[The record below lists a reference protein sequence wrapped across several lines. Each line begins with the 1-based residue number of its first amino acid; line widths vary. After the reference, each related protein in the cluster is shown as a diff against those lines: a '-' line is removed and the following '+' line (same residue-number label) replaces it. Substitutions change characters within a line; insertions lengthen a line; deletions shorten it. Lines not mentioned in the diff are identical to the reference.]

1 MTDAAPHNVPRH
13 PLVDGDTHHREMRG
27 PIPAQRRYGVG
38 MTPDEAAAVL
48 GIHPDADEA
57 EVDRAYRRLAREL
70 HPDRFIGAPETSVQ
84 AANVLF
90 VDVTAARDVLM
101 KSAPRVR
108 SADHPGAAPSTPAD
122 APRPRTPPPRTTPT
136 PQPSRG
142 NAPAAAEPPDRPF
155 NWWLFASWALLLTV
169 GALFSLSV
177 GPLVHPVDPWLRLIP
192 LVLFALATALAR
204 RHWVWR
210 VTLVLI
216 ALTAV
221 ATVIDTTIVGLLGLG
236 FMIIASF
243 GLAVQARLVRFP
255 D

>member
-1 MTDAAPHNVPRH
+1 
-13 PLVDGDTHHREMRG
+13 
-27 PIPAQRRYGVG
+27 

-48 GIHPDADEA
+48 GIRLDADEA

-70 HPDRFIGAPETSVQ
+70 HPDRFIGAPESSVQ

-90 VDVTAARDVLM
+90 VDVTAARDILL
-101 KSAPRVR
+101 KSATPRAR
-108 SADHPGAAPSTPAD
+108 AADHSAAGPSSPRPEPTPRPPTLPPTPAPQRSRAGAAT
-122 APRPRTPPPRTTPT
+122 AP
-136 PQPSRG
+136 
-142 NAPAAAEPPDRPF
+142 EPPVGPF
-155 NWWLFASWALLLTV
+155 SWWLFGAWSLLLMV
-169 GALFSLSV
+169 GALFSLSF
-177 GPLVHPVDPWLRLIP
+177 GPLIHPADPWLRLIP

-243 GLAVQARLVRFP
+243 GLAMQARLVRFP

>member
-1 MTDAAPHNVPRH
+1 MPRLVSSRGIPASMPFAP
-13 PLVDGDTHHREMRG
+13 REIGG
-27 PIPAQRRYGVG
+27 PIPAARRYGVL

-48 GIHPDADEA
+48 GIRLDADDA

-90 VDVTAARDVLM
+90 VDVTAARDVLI
-101 KSAPRVR
+101 KSAPRAR
-108 SADHPGAAPSTPAD
+108 AADHPGAAPGTPAEAPHPPAPPPRP
-122 APRPRTPPPRTTPT
+122 APRP
-136 PQPSRG
+136 S
-142 NAPAAAEPPDRPF
+142 PAGAAATAEPPIGPF
-155 NWWLFASWALLLTV
+155 SWWLFGAWALLLVV
-169 GALFSLSV
+169 GAFFSLSV
-177 GPLVHPVDPWLRLIP
+177 GPLYHPLDPWLRLVP
-192 LVLFALATALAR
+192 LVLFALATALFR

-210 VTLVLI
+210 VTLLLI
-216 ALTAV
+216 AVTAV

>member
-1 MTDAAPHNVPRH
+1 
-13 PLVDGDTHHREMRG
+13 
-27 PIPAQRRYGVG
+27 

-48 GIHPDADEA
+48 GIRRDADEA

-70 HPDRFIGAPETSVQ
+70 HPDRFIGAPESSVQ

-90 VDVTAARDVLM
+90 VDVTAARDVLL
-101 KSAPRVR
+101 KSATPRAR
-108 SADHPGAAPSTPAD
+108 AADRPATGPSSPHPEP
-122 APRPRTPPPRTTPT
+122 APRPPAPPTAPAPPR
-136 PQPSRG
+136 SRPD
-142 NAPAAAEPPDRPF
+142 AATAAEPPGPF
-155 NWWLFASWALLLTV
+155 SWWLFGAWSVLLMV

-177 GPLVHPVDPWLRLIP
+177 GPLFHPADPWLRLIP

-216 ALTAV
+216 AVTAV

-243 GLAVQARLVRFP
+243 GLAMQARLVRFP

>member
-1 MTDAAPHNVPRH
+1 
-13 PLVDGDTHHREMRG
+13 
-27 PIPAQRRYGVG
+27 

-48 GIHPDADEA
+48 GIGPDADDA

-70 HPDRFIGAPETSVQ
+70 HPDRFIGAPATTVQ

-90 VDVTAARDVLM
+90 VDVAAARDVLM
-101 KSAPRVR
+101 KSAPRAHA
-108 SADHPGAAPSTPAD
+108 ADHPGATPSTPAE
-122 APRPRTPPPRTTPT
+122 APRPPTPPPAPAPR
-136 PQPSRG
+136 PSR
-142 NAPAAAEPPDRPF
+142 ADAAAAAEPPVGPF
-155 NWWLFASWALLLTV
+155 SWWLFGTWALLLMV
-169 GALFSLSV
+169 GAFFSLSV
-177 GPLVHPVDPWLRLIP
+177 GPLLHPADPWLRLIP

-216 ALTAV
+216 AVTAV

-243 GLAVQARLVRFP
+243 GLAMQARLVRFP

>member
-1 MTDAAPHNVPRH
+1 MW
-13 PLVDGDTHHREMRG
+13 G
-27 PIPAQRRYGVG
+27 PISAARRYGVG

-70 HPDRFIGAPETSVQ
+70 HPDRFIGAPETSVR

-101 KSAPRVR
+101 KSATPRAR
-108 SADHPGAAPSTPAD
+108 AADQPAAAPSGPAEARRRP
-122 APRPRTPPPRTTPT
+122 APPPAPPPRHTVED
-136 PQPSRG
+136 
-142 NAPAAAEPPDRPF
+142 AAAAAEPPEGPF
-155 NWWLFASWALLLTV
+155 SWWLFGTWALLLTV
-169 GALFSLSV
+169 GAFFSLSV
-177 GPLVHPVDPWLRLIP
+177 GPLLHPLDPWLRLVP

-216 ALTAV
+216 AVTAI

-255 D
+255 A